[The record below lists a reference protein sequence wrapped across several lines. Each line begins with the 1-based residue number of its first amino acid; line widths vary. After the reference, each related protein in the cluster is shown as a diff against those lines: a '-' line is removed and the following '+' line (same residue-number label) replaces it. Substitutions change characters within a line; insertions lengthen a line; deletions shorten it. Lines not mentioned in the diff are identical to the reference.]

1 MASPDTEC
9 RSMHLTR
16 NVGRSG
22 NANEEELLARQKRAV
37 DLFLGPPRARQEH
50 ALGRVRNFEARNNLR
65 AMKKSDLV
73 LFYHSGDGK
82 EIVGIAKVVAEAY
95 ADPSAKEGDWSVVD
109 LAAEKALAHPVS
121 LAALKQDK
129 ALSQMAVVRKPR
141 ISVVPVLPDELGRIL
156 ELAATKL

>member
-1 MASPDTEC
+1 MSHPSIYPAKDGAAMPTKNSWLVKSEPSTYSWEHFVRDK
-9 RSMHLTR
+9 STR
-16 NVGRSG
+16 WDG
-22 NANEEELLARQKRAV
+22 
-37 DLFLGPPRARQEH
+37 
-50 ALGRVRNFEARNNLR
+50 VRNFEARNNLR
-65 AMKKSDLV
+65 AMKKSDVV

-95 ADPSAKEGDWSVVD
+95 ADPSANDGDWSVVD
-109 LAAEKALAHPVS
+109 LAAEKALARPVS

>member
-1 MASPDTEC
+1 MPTKNSWLVKSEPSTYSWEHFVRDK
-9 RSMHLTR
+9 STR
-16 NVGRSG
+16 WDG
-22 NANEEELLARQKRAV
+22 
-37 DLFLGPPRARQEH
+37 
-50 ALGRVRNFEARNNLR
+50 VRNFEARNNLR
-65 AMKKSDLV
+65 AMKKSDVV

-95 ADPSAKEGDWSVVD
+95 ADPSANDGDWSVVD
-109 LAAEKALAHPVS
+109 LAAEKALARPVS